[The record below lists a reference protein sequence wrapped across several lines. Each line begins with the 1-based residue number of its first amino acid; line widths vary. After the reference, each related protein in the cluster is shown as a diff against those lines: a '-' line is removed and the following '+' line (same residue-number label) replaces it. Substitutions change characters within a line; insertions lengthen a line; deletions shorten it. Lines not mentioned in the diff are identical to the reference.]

1 MGATVSTE
9 HQEKLLLL
17 GLQTAHLVHD
27 WNNTLTLLQA
37 QCAELPPS
45 EAARTLAASLAEAAA
60 LPRQLLGYLRQTPGA
75 VERVLLD
82 EWLRFV
88 TSELRQLLG
97 ARIRFL
103 LYDSAPGAAIA
114 VDPGQLRNALINLI
128 LNARA
133 AVGESG
139 RIVLET
145 SADAATVALQVRDN
159 GRGIDES
166 VRSRLFEPFFSTGA
180 DSHGTGLGL
189 SSVKTFVEAHQGSI
203 AVEPGVDSGTTFTLR
218 FPIAT

>member
-1 MGATVSTE
+1 MSATVTTQ

-17 GLQTAHLVHD
+17 GLQTAHLIHD
-27 WNNTLTLLQA
+27 WNNVLTLLEA

-45 EAARTLAASLAEAAA
+45 EAARTLAASLTEAAA
-60 LPRQLLGYLRQTPGA
+60 LPRQLLGYLRQTPMP
-75 VERVLLD
+75 VERVLID

-103 LYDSAPGAAIA
+103 VHDAAPGAAIS
-114 VDPGQLRNALINLI
+114 VDPSQLRNALINLV

-145 SADAATVALQVRDN
+145 SADSSTVTLKVRDN
-159 GRGIDES
+159 GQGMDES
-166 VRSRLFEPFFSTGA
+166 VRDRLFEPFFSTGA
-180 DSHGTGLGL
+180 DSHRTGLGL
-189 SSVKTFVEAHQGSI
+189 SSVKAFVAGHQGS
-203 AVEPGVDSGTTFTLR
+203 VEVESGIDQGTTFTLR
-218 FPIAT
+218 FPVAT